1 MLDERTTT
9 REDGGPSHDGPPSAA
24 DHGGR
29 DRPVALVL
37 GASRGLGF
45 LIAQELGRR
54 GHDLAVVARSADGLE
69 AARGDLEATGATVL
83 TLPADLASRPSAE
96 PVVETAVTQL
106 GRLDVVVANAGIIQV
121 APVRALTAQDVA
133 DAHDAIF
140 WSAVYPVMAAVD
152 VMRRRGGGRVIV
164 ISSIGGKIP
173 TPRLLPYTA
182 AKFATVGFAES
193 LRTEAGRDGI
203 SVTTVVPGL
212 MRTGS
217 TRNALVGGDRERE
230 LRWFTTLASLPLLSM
245 DAGAAAR
252 RIVAGGLA
260 GRPEVVLT
268 PAAKVGLRVHGIA
281 PGLTKRALALVD
293 RLLPAPGDEPP
304 EPGHTLPEQPWWQRM
319 LTTLDRGA
327 AVRHHELDDETPR
340 R

>member
-1 MLDERTTT
+1 M
-9 REDGGPSHDGPPSAA
+9 
-24 DHGGR
+24 
-29 DRPVALVL
+29 ALVL

-45 LIAQELGRR
+45 LLAQELGRR

-69 AARGDLEATGATVL
+69 AARPDLEATGATVL
-83 TLPADLASRPSAE
+83 ALPADLSSRPDAE
-96 PVVETAVTQL
+96 TVVETAAQRF
-106 GRLDVVVANAGIIQV
+106 GRLDVVVANAGIVQV
-121 APVRALTAQDVA
+121 APVSALDAQDVV

-140 WSAVYPVMAAVD
+140 WSAVYPVMAALPIL
-152 VMRRRGGGRVIV
+152 RRGGGGRIVVIT
-164 ISSIGGKIP
+164 SIGGKIP

-203 SVTTVVPGL
+203 TVTTAVPGL

-217 TRNALVGGDRERE
+217 TRNALVGGDREAE
-230 LRWFTTLASLPLLSM
+230 LRWFTALASLPVLSM

-252 RIVAGGLA
+252 RIVAAGLA

-268 PAAKVGLRVHGIA
+268 PAAKIGLRVHGLA
-281 PGLTKRALALVD
+281 PGLTQRALALLD
-293 RLLPAPGDEPP
+293 RLLPTPGESPP
-304 EPGHTLPEQPWWQRM
+304 QPGHTLPEQPRWQRM
-319 LTTLDRGA
+319 LTTLDRRA
-327 AVRHHELDDETPR
+327 AARHHERDDETPR

>member
-1 MLDERTTT
+1 
-9 REDGGPSHDGPPSAA
+9 
-24 DHGGR
+24 
-29 DRPVALVL
+29 VALVL

-45 LIAQELGRR
+45 LVAQELGRR

-69 AARGDLEATGATVL
+69 AARGDLEATGASVL
-83 TLPADLASRPSAE
+83 TLPADLSSRPGAE
-96 PVVETAVTQL
+96 SVVEAADRHF

-121 APVRALTAQDVA
+121 APLRALDAGDVE
-133 DAHDAIF
+133 DAHGAIF
-140 WSAVYPVMAAVD
+140 WSAVYPVLAAVPIL
-152 VMRRRGGGRVIV
+152 RRGGGGHVVVIT
-164 ISSIGGKIP
+164 SIGGKIP

-182 AKFATVGFAES
+182 AKFATVGFAEA

-217 TRNALVGGDRERE
+217 TRNALVGGDREAE
-230 LRWFTTLASLPLLSM
+230 LRWFTALASLPLVSM

-268 PAAKVGLRVHGIA
+268 PAAKIGLRVHGLA
-281 PGLTKRALALVD
+281 PGLTQRALALFD
-293 RLLPAPGDEPP
+293 RLLPEPGTTPP
-304 EPGHTLPEQPWWQRM
+304 QPGHTLPEQPWWQRM
-319 LTTLDRGA
+319 LTTLDRRA